1 MLSRTAGN
9 LFWLSRY
16 MERAE
21 SVARLILVGHRMA
34 GVAHTVDLHTNEWR
48 STLRAAGCLPGFTEK
63 YGACEPDQS
72 QVFEYLVLDADNP
85 SSIRACF
92 ETARRNARA
101 VRTALT
107 VEMWD
112 AITDSWRGVQSL
124 SRSDME
130 VDRLVPILEWVK
142 SRSLAFS
149 GAYANTMLRNEGYAF
164 AHLGTTLERADN
176 TARVLDVKYH
186 LLLPDQEGV
195 GGVLDYVQW
204 QSVLRAVS
212 ALRAYQW
219 VYHQRLQP
227 WLVADLLI
235 LRPELPRSLLSCASQ
250 IVTTLDSL
258 ADRAGGR
265 RGECHRLAG
274 RMHAELRY
282 SRIESI
288 FQAGLHEFLTG
299 FIDQLKELGAAIDQ
313 HYLAL

>member
-1 MLSRTAGN
+1 MLSRTAGS

-21 SVARLILVGHRMA
+21 SVSRLILVGHRMA
-34 GVAHTVDLHTNEWR
+34 GVAHSVHSHTNEWR
-48 STLRAAGCLPGFTEK
+48 STLRSAGCLPGFTEK
-63 YGACEPDQS
+63 YGECEPDQG
-72 QVFEYLVLDADNP
+72 QVLEYLVLDPDNP

-124 SRSDME
+124 SRSDLE

-149 GAYANTMLRNEGYAF
+149 GAYLNTMLRNEGFAF
-164 AHLGTTLERADN
+164 AHLGTALERADN

-186 LLLPDQEGV
+186 LLLPEHEGV

-235 LRPELPRSLLSCASQ
+235 LRPELPRSLLSCTGQ
-250 IVTTLDSL
+250 IVETLDTL
-258 ADRAGGR
+258 AERAGGR
-265 RGECHRLAG
+265 REECHRLAG
-274 RMHAELRY
+274 RLHAELRY

-299 FIDQLKELGAAIDQ
+299 FIDQLKELGGSIDE